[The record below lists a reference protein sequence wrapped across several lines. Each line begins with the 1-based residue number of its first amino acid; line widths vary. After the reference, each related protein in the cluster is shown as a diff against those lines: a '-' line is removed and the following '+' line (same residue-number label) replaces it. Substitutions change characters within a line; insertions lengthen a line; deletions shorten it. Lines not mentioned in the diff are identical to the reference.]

1 MKHYTILYMLI
12 FALFMSSCSESEK
25 LEPCEVNR
33 TGTITVSNSSSNPYN
48 VYVDGVFKI
57 QLAGGSIS
65 QKITISEG
73 NGRQLYAE
81 QVSGYLFYPTTKTST
96 FNVVRCTDYSWQIP

>member
-1 MKHYTILYMLI
+1 MEEKKKREINISSKFREVLILED
-12 FALFMSSCSESEK
+12 F
-25 LEPCEVNR
+25 
-33 TGTITVSNSSSNPYN
+33 G
-48 VYVDGVFKI
+48 
-57 QLAGGSIS
+57 

>member
-1 MKHYTILYMLI
+1 MMLV
-12 FALFMSSCSESEK
+12 FMSSCSESETLK
-25 LEPCEVNR
+25 PCEVNR

-57 QLAGGSIS
+57 QLAGGTIS
-65 QKITISEG
+65 QKITLNEG

-81 QVSGYLFYPTTKTST
+81 QVSGYLFYPTTKTT
-96 FNVVRCTDYSWQIP
+96 NFNVVRCTDYSWQIP

>member
-1 MKHYTILYMLI
+1 MKLFSALSILIIM
-12 FALFMSSCSESEK
+12 LFMSSCSESER

-33 TGTITVSNSSSNPYN
+33 TGTITVSNSSSNQDK
-48 VYVDGVFKI
+48 VYVDGVLKV

-65 QKITISEG
+65 QKITINEG

>member
-1 MKHYTILYMLI
+1 MKLLSSLLILMMLV
-12 FALFMSSCSESEK
+12 FMSSCSESETLK
-25 LEPCEVNR
+25 PCEVNR

-57 QLAGGSIS
+57 QLAGGTIS
-65 QKITISEG
+65 QKITLNEG

-81 QVSGYLFYPTTKTST
+81 QVSGYLFYPTTKTT
-96 FNVVRCTDYSWQIP
+96 NFNVVRCTDYSWQIP